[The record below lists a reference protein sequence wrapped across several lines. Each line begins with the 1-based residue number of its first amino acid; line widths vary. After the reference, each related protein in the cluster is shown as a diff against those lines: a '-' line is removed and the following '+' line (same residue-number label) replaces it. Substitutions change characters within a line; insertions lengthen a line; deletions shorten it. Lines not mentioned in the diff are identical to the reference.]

1 MKPLGPIPA
10 GYAAIDGELA
20 IGGAR
25 VSHWAEQAEKTP
37 LFVYSKELIAQRFAD
52 LRAAMPERLKVNY
65 AIKANSFSPLLDYV
79 STLADGLDIASGGE
93 LDMVRATGFDLG
105 RVSFAG
111 PGKRDAELEAA
122 IAAGVTLN
130 LESEAEAE
138 RALAIAARL
147 QKQPRLAVRV
157 NPDFELKGSG
167 MKMGGGPK
175 PFGIDAARVPQ
186 LIKRIHAGGA
196 DFRGLHIFTG
206 SQALSADAVI
216 DMQAKVLD
224 CADRLAREAGVT
236 LPKLNMGG
244 GYGIPY
250 FPGDEPL
257 DIVAVGEALEAR
269 FAALPDTLADAELF
283 IELGRYLV
291 GEAGVYLTR
300 IVDRKDSY
308 GETYL
313 ITDGG
318 LHHQLAASGNFG
330 TVVRRNYPVAIA
342 SRFAA
347 EPEETANVVGCLC
360 TPLDR
365 LAANPANGID
375 QIVDHDRLVSM
386 GGNPQA
392 SFAVNLKPGFVTDIF
407 RGAAAPVTG
416 PSPVK
421 GMHGYFPG
429 PAALDATLL
438 LLGEGIPAG
447 KDLGRI
453 DMRAIAPTLA
463 KIMGA
468 DLPTAQVEA
477 LDIGE

>member
-10 GYAAIDGELA
+10 GYAAIGGELA
-20 IGGAR
+20 IGGKP
-25 VSHWAEQAEKTP
+25 VSHWVEQAGRTP
-37 LFVYSKELIAQRFAD
+37 LFVYSRDRIAQRFEM
-52 LRAAMPERLKVNY
+52 LRAAMPDRLKINY
-65 AIKANSFSPLLDYV
+65 AIKANSFDPLLSFV

-93 LDMVRATGFDLG
+93 LELVRATGFDLG

-111 PGKRDAELEAA
+111 PGKRDLELEAA

-130 LESEAEAE
+130 LESEAEAD
-138 RALAIAARL
+138 RALAIADRL
-147 QKQPRLAVRV
+147 GVTPRLAVRV

-175 PFGIDAARVPQ
+175 PFGIDAARVPA
-186 LIKRIHAGGA
+186 LVRHIVAAGC

-206 SQALSADAVI
+206 SQALSAEAVI

-224 CADRLAREAGVT
+224 CAHRIAVDAGVT

-244 GYGIPY
+244 GFGIPY

-257 DIVAVGEALEAR
+257 DIAAVGAALEER
-269 FAALPDTLADAELF
+269 FRNLPDTLADAELF

-300 IVDRKDSY
+300 IVDRKESY

-313 ITDGG
+313 VTDGG

-347 EPEETANVVGCLC
+347 EPAEEANVVGCLC

-365 LAANPANGID
+365 LADKAHLPRAEVGD
-375 QIVDHDRLVSM
+375 LVAVFCA
-386 GGNPQA
+386 GAYGA
-392 SFAVNLKPGFVTDIF
+392 SAS
-407 RGAAAPVTG
+407 
-416 PSPVK
+416 PSAFL
-421 GMHGYFPG
+421 GQG
-429 PAALDATLL
+429 PAAEML
-438 LLGEGIPAG
+438 
-447 KDLGRI
+447 
-453 DMRAIAPTLA
+453 
-463 KIMGA
+463 
-468 DLPTAQVEA
+468 V
-477 LDIGE
+477 